1 MSNYGSHAPPS
12 YNFSR
17 TLKGGEGVCFF
28 PPSLLIFFMFLH
40 KGNNLSYD
48 RLLSPKL
55 PLTYVQYMDL
65 GLAWHGMA
73 WLVPPPPYITL
84 FLHFPISPLS
94 SHPRQVELF
103 SQRNL
108 LQRGPCNIF
117 FLLFFPLKVCKS
129 HWIFWEYDIVP
140 KSWCKWGQVS
150 ERHYINSPSLDAWVN
165 GPHIG
170 QVWFV
175 LCGMQDDCR
184 ATSLSIPRNR

>member
-1 MSNYGSHAPPS
+1 
-12 YNFSR
+12 
-17 TLKGGEGVCFF
+17 
-28 PPSLLIFFMFLH
+28 MFLY
-40 KGNNLSYD
+40 KGNNLSYI

-65 GLAWHGMA
+65 GLAWLGMA
-73 WLVPPPPYITL
+73 WLVPPTPA
-84 FLHFPISPLS
+84 LHYPISALSDFPPFTSSETGRAFFPKKSSSTWPLQ
-94 SHPRQVELF
+94 H
-103 SQRNL
+103 
-108 LQRGPCNIF
+108 F
-117 FLLFFPLKVCKS
+117 FPLFFPLKVCKS
-129 HWIFWEYDIVP
+129 YWIFWEYDIVP